1 MIHRISKNLL
11 DEDALSKNL
20 QFNGNAKKEGPD
32 FSEVIVKKP
41 WGYEY
46 LVFENEFVAIWIL
59 QLVRKKK
66 TSMHCHPKKRTGLI
80 LLSGQAT
87 FRHLEGELE
96 LKEWDGVD
104 IERGVFHSTEA
115 FSDLMVSPV
124 SENGIWVMEIESPPQ
139 KDDLVRLEDE
149 YGRAGASYEGIDN
162 MVFEPKECL
171 KLKTPPD
178 GETFSKDFLNI
189 NFRVQKGPIEN
200 ISRYP
205 NNNALVSIIGQNSQ
219 KLSDNHFLRIG
230 GVTNFGE
237 FNENTKNEDLSNF
250 TMLIIEQ
257 EPATQKLSDYV
268 ASFVSKL
275 GITDVFSVSGG
286 GAMHLVDSVGKHEK
300 IAYVAMHH
308 EQAASYAAEGYA
320 RISGKPGVALV
331 TTGPGGT
338 NAISGVYGAWI
349 DSIPTI
355 FLAGQVP
362 RNQMINDTGLRQYGV
377 QESDMVTLVK
387 PITKYA
393 VVVDD
398 PAMIRFHMEKALHM
412 ATSGRPGPV
421 WLDIPLDVQSQLIE
435 PNKLD
440 SFQPDAINLKELNA
454 PSDSQISQCLQMLK
468 KAKRPVLMSGYGI
481 RLAKGENE
489 FIELVDKL
497 NIPVVCSW
505 TSSDLIPYDDDN
517 FVGRCG
523 IFGDRAGNFSVQ
535 NADLILVI
543 GSRLSVPQSG
553 YNPKAFAREAQKIIV
568 DIDLAEL
575 GKPSFDARLPIQ
587 ADARVF
593 MRTLLDQIDQKGE
606 RNLDIDDWREKCQG
620 WKKKYPVVL
629 PEYKE
634 EKKFVNSFYFVDVLA
649 SKMDESA
656 VICTDMGTSFT
667 CTMQTFQI
675 KKGQRLFTS
684 SGHAPMG
691 FGLPGAIGACFANG
705 RKKTI
710 CISGDGGLQMNI
722 QELQTLAHYQLPII
736 LFVLNNG
743 GYLTIKLM
751 QQNHFGRYVGAE
763 KSSGVSCPDIIKVG
777 QAYGIGTERINNHA
791 ELDAKINSVLEQ
803 KGPFICEIMMSDT
816 QPLIPRVS
824 SIKKPDGSIVS
835 QPLENLFPFLAKKEF
850 EDNMIVK
857 PLEGLNQ

>member
-1 MIHRISKNLL
+1 MIHRIAKNLL
-11 DEDALSKNL
+11 DEDALSKNP
-20 QFNGNAKKEGPD
+20 QFNGKGEKEAPD
-32 FSEVIVKKP
+32 FSDVIVKKP

-59 QLVRKKK
+59 HLVRKKK

-87 FRHLEGELE
+87 FRHLDEEME
-96 LKEWDGVD
+96 LKEWDGVNID
-104 IERGVFHSTEA
+104 RGVFHSTEA
-115 FSDLMVSPV
+115 CSELQVSPV
-124 SENGIWVMEIESPPQ
+124 SENGIWIMEIESPPQ
-139 KDDLVRLEDE
+139 KDDLVRLKDE
-149 YGRAGASYEGIDN
+149 YGRAGVSYEGKDS

-171 KLKTPPD
+171 KLKTPSD
-178 GETFSKDFLNI
+178 GEAFLREFLDI
-189 NFRVQKGPIEN
+189 NFRVQKGPLEGTT
-200 ISRYP
+200 SYP
-205 NNNALVSIIGQNSQ
+205 SNNALVSVIGHNSQ
-219 KLSDNHFLRIG
+219 KLSDNPFLSIG
-230 GVTNFGE
+230 SVANFGE
-237 FNENTKNEDLSNF
+237 FNKNTKNEDLSNS

-268 ASFVSKL
+268 ASFISKL
-275 GITDVFSVSGG
+275 GVTDVFSVSGG

-300 IAYVAMHH
+300 VAYIAMHH

-338 NAISGVYGAWI
+338 NTISGVYGAWI

-377 QESDMVTLVK
+377 LESDMVTLVK

-393 VVVDD
+393 AVVDD
-398 PAMIRFHMEKALHM
+398 PAMIRFHLEKALHM

-421 WLDIPLDVQSQLIE
+421 WLDIPLDVQSQLVD
-435 PNKLD
+435 PSKMTP
-440 SFQPDAINLKELNA
+440 FHPDTANLKELNA
-454 PSDSQISQCLQMLK
+454 PSSSQVSQCLQMLK
-468 KAKRPVLMSGYGI
+468 KAERPVLISGYGI

-489 FIELVDKL
+489 FVELVDKL

-505 TSSDLIPYDDDN
+505 TSSDLIPSDDDN

-553 YNPKAFAREAQKIIV
+553 YNPKAFSREAQKIIV

-575 GKPSFDARLPIQ
+575 EKPSFDAELPIQ
-587 ADARVF
+587 ADARIF
-593 MRTLLDQIDQKGE
+593 MRALLDQIDQEEEQSLG
-606 RNLDIDDWREKCQG
+606 IDDWREKCQG

-629 PEYKE
+629 PEYKDQKE
-634 EKKFVNSFYFVDVLA
+634 FVNSFYFVDVLA
-649 SKMDESA
+649 RKMDETA

-667 CTMQTFQI
+667 CTMQSFQI

-722 QELQTLAHYQLPII
+722 QELQTIAHNQLPII

-763 KSSGVSCPDIIKVG
+763 KSSGISCPDIIKVG
-777 QAYGIGTERINNHA
+777 QAYGIGTERISNHE
-791 ELDAKINSVLEQ
+791 ELDAKIDLVLEQ

-835 QPLENLFPFLAKKEF
+835 QPLENLFPFLGKKEF
-850 EDNMIVK
+850 EGNMIVK
-857 PLEGLNQ
+857 PLEGLSQ

>member
-1 MIHRISKNLL
+1 MIYRISKNIF
-11 DEDALSKNL
+11 DEDALRKSLK
-20 QFNGNAKKEGPD
+20 FNGKAKKEGSD
-32 FSEVIVKKP
+32 FSDVIVKKP

-59 QLVRKKK
+59 HLVRKKK

-87 FRHLEGELE
+87 FRHLEEELE

-104 IERGVFHSTEA
+104 IDRGVFHSTEA
-115 FSDLMVSPV
+115 CSDLQISPV
-124 SENGIWVMEIESPPQ
+124 SENGIWIMEIESPPQ
-139 KDDLVRLEDE
+139 KDDLVRLNDE
-149 YGRAGASYEGIDN
+149 YGRAGVSYEGKDS

-171 KLKTPPD
+171 KLKIPPD
-178 GETFSKDFLNI
+178 GEVFLKEFLSI
-189 NFRVQKGPIEN
+189 NFRVQKGTIDN
-200 ISRYP
+200 IACYP
-205 NNNALVSIIGQNSQ
+205 DNNALVSVIGCSSQ
-219 KLSDNHFLRIG
+219 KLSDNPFLSIG
-230 GVTNFGE
+230 GVASFGD

-268 ASFVSKL
+268 ASFISKL
-275 GITDVFSVSGG
+275 GVTDVFSVSGG

-300 IAYVAMHH
+300 VAYIAMHH

-338 NAISGVYGAWI
+338 NAVSGVYGAWI

-355 FLAGQVP
+355 FIAGQVP

-393 VVVDD
+393 AVVDD
-398 PAMIRFHMEKALHM
+398 PAMIRFHMEKALHL

-421 WLDIPLDVQSQLIE
+421 WLDIPLDVQSQLVNPREMI
-435 PNKLD
+435 P
-440 SFQPDAINLKELNA
+440 FYPDETKLKELSA
-454 PSDSQISQCLQMLK
+454 PSDRQISQCMQMLK
-468 KAKRPVLMSGYGI
+468 KAKRPVLISGYGI

-489 FIELVDKL
+489 FIELVGKL

-505 TSSDLIPYDDDN
+505 TSSDLISSDDDR
-517 FVGRCG
+517 FIGRCG

-543 GSRLSVPQSG
+543 GSRLSIPQTG
-553 YNPKAFAREAQKIIV
+553 YNPKAFAREAQIIIV

-575 GKPSFDARLPIQ
+575 EKPFFDAQLPIQ
-587 ADARVF
+587 ADAKIF
-593 MRTLLDQIDQKGE
+593 MRDLINKIDQE
-606 RNLDIDDWREKCQG
+606 DEQSLDVDDWRKKCIG
-620 WKKKYPVVL
+620 WKEKYPVVL
-629 PEYKE
+629 PEYKD
-634 EKKFVNSFYFVDVLA
+634 EKDVVNSFYFVDVLA
-649 SKMDESA
+649 RKMDETA

-667 CTMQTFQI
+667 CTMQSFQI

-705 RKKTI
+705 RKKTV

-722 QELQTLAHYQLPII
+722 QELQTLVNYQLPVI

-763 KSSGVSCPDIIKVG
+763 KSSGLSCPDIIKVG
-777 QAYGIGTERINNHA
+777 QAYGIGTEKISNHQ

-824 SIKKPDGSIVS
+824 SIKKPDGAIVS
-835 QPLENLFPFLAKKEF
+835 QPLENLFPFLSKKEF
-850 EDNMIVK
+850 EENMIVK

>member
-1 MIHRISKNLL
+1 MIHRVSKNFL
-11 DEDALSKNL
+11 DENALSKTFQL
-20 QFNGNAKKEGPD
+20 NGEAKKKNLD
-32 FSEVIVKKP
+32 FSDVIVKKP

-46 LVFENEFVAIWIL
+46 LVFENKFVAIWIL
-59 QLVRKKK
+59 QLIRKKK
-66 TSMHCHPKKRTGLI
+66 TSMHCHPNKRTGLI

-87 FRHLEGELE
+87 FRHLEGEIE
-96 LKEWDGVD
+96 LKEWDGVFID
-104 IERGVFHSTEA
+104 QGVFHSTEA
-115 FSDLMVSPV
+115 RSELQISPV
-124 SENGIWVMEIESPPQ
+124 SENGIWIMEIESPPQ
-139 KDDLVRLEDE
+139 KDDLVRFEDE
-149 YGRAGASYEGIDN
+149 YGRAGVSYEGKDS
-162 MVFEPKECL
+162 MVFEPKDCL
-171 KLKTPPD
+171 KLKLPSD
-178 GETFSKDFLNI
+178 GDIFLQEFLDI
-189 NFRVQKGPIEN
+189 NFRVHKGLPEN
-200 ISRYP
+200 ITGYP
-205 NNNALVSIIGQNSQ
+205 GNDALVSVIDCNSQ
-219 KLSDNHFLRIG
+219 KQSDNPFLNIG
-230 GVTNFGE
+230 GIAKFGE
-237 FNENTKNEDLSNF
+237 FNEHVKNEDLSDY
-250 TMLIIEQ
+250 TMLTIEKM
-257 EPATQKLSDYV
+257 PTTLKLSDYI
-268 ASFVSKL
+268 ASFISKL
-275 GITDVFSVSGG
+275 GVTKVFAVSGG
-286 GAMHLVDSVGKHEK
+286 GSMHLVDSVGKHEK
-300 IAYVAMHH
+300 VDYIAMHH

-320 RISGKPGVALV
+320 RISGNPGVALV

-338 NAISGVYGAWI
+338 NAVSGVYGAWI

-355 FLAGQVP
+355 FIAGQVP

-393 VVVDD
+393 AVVDA
-398 PAMIRFHMEKALHM
+398 PAKIRFHMEKALHL

-421 WLDIPLDVQSQLIE
+421 WLDIPLDIQSQLVNPRE
-435 PNKLD
+435 MV
-440 SFQPDAINLKELNA
+440 SFSPDAATLKELNA
-454 PSDSQISQCLQMLK
+454 PSDNQVSQCVQMLK
-468 KAKRPVLMSGYGI
+468 KAKRPVLISGYGI
-481 RLAKGENE
+481 RLAKGEKE
-489 FIELVDKL
+489 FVELVDKL

-505 TSSDLIPYDDDN
+505 TSSDLIPSDDDN

-543 GSRLSVPQSG
+543 GSRLSVPQTG
-553 YNPKAFAREAQKIIV
+553 YNPKAFAREAQRIIV

-575 GKPSFDARLPIQ
+575 EKPFFDAQLPIQ
-587 ADARVF
+587 ADAKIF
-593 MRTLLDQIDQKGE
+593 MRDLLYQINQE
-606 RNLDIDDWREKCQG
+606 NEQNLDIDDWRKKCRG
-620 WKKKYPVVL
+620 WKKNYPVVL
-629 PEYKE
+629 PEYKD
-634 EKKFVNSFYFVDVLA
+634 EKEFVNSFYFIDVLA
-649 SKMDESA
+649 NNMDETA

-667 CTMQTFQI
+667 CTMQTFKI

-722 QELQTLAHYQLPII
+722 QELQTLVHYQLPII

-763 KSSGVSCPDIIKVG
+763 KSSGLSCPDIIKVG
-777 QAYGIGTERINNHA
+777 QAYGIGTERINNHE

-835 QPLENLFPFLAKKEF
+835 QPLENMFPFLDKREF